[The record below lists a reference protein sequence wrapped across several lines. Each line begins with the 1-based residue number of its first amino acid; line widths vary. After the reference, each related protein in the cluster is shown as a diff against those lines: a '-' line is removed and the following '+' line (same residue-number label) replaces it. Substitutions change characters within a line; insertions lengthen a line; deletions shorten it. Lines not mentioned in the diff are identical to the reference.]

1 MDKNELFEFV
11 TTAQVR
17 EARDEDLEELLK
29 SSAAADYKTAVADP
43 IVDGKPRMVLMTAWI
58 VHEGRNLN
66 GQVFVKE
73 ELDARVREGLFAP
86 PHAGMV
92 DFDHDFEA
100 RGFWYKTSFAYDTVA
115 EKWGIIANGAI
126 WAWRFPELADMLLAE
141 MQRNDKIFVSM
152 TAKAESIELI
162 SDYPDSGG
170 EPSIVLHNPV
180 FFTTSILDVPPGD
193 PHARAVATE
202 EPSELPAPAEA
213 SKNEDVVPDL
223 VAASKQEEDIMEKE
237 LSVQLAEALE
247 AKATAEATLA
257 GVNEKLVEA
266 QGTISKFEGELA
278 ELKTKVAE
286 FEVALQSASETKEG
300 LEADLT
306 EAKEKLNVF
315 ETEKLET
322 EATARLTARIAELP
336 EVVQSNL
343 DEHPE
348 KEMLLDSWKAASDD
362 EWETIKQ
369 SFNLAVVDHSDDP
382 DYVRRSK
389 EQGNLLCGTVDD
401 GGESVISKHLR

>member
-17 EARDEDLEELLK
+17 EACDEDLEELLK

-73 ELDARVREGLFAP
+73 ELEARVREGLFAP

-92 DFDHDFEA
+92 DYDHDFEA

-115 EKWGIIANGAI
+115 EKWGIIANGAV
-126 WAWRFPELADMLLAE
+126 WAWRFPELADLLLAE
-141 MQRNDKIFVSM
+141 MQRNGKIDVSM
-152 TAKAESIELI
+152 TAKADSIELV
-162 SDYPDSGG
+162 SDHPDSGG

-180 FFTTSILDVPPGD
+180 FFTTSILDVPPAD

-202 EPSELPAPAEA
+202 EPSELPAPTEA
-213 SKNEDVVPDL
+213 SKNTDVVPEL
-223 VAASKQEEDIMEKE
+223 VAASQKEESIMEKE
-237 LSVQLAEALE
+237 LSVKLAEALE
-247 AKATAEATLA
+247 AKAKTDADLEKA
-257 GVNEKLVEA
+257 NEKLVEA
-266 QGTISKFEGELA
+266 QESISDFETEVA

-306 EAKEKLNVF
+306 EAKEKLEIF
-315 ETEKLET
+315 EVEKAEEEATSRLET
-322 EATARLTARIAELP
+322 RIAELP

-348 KEMLLDSWKAASDD
+348 KEMLLKSWKAASDE
-362 EWETIKQ
+362 EWDTIKK
-369 SFNLAVVDHSDDP
+369 SFDLAVVDHTDDP
-382 DYVRRSK
+382 NYVQRSK
-389 EQGNLLCGTVDD
+389 EQGNLLSGTGNDA
-401 GGESVISKHLR
+401 GESVIRKHLR